1 MSHFSC
7 ICVRLTVWQH
17 IWLVHLHL
25 LVPFQLEECQI
36 VLVAAASVL
45 SVGRDRFLDFQS
57 VVKVARLSKSVVK
70 AARLSKS
77 VVKAARLS
85 KSVVKV
91 SRQDLRVLWI
101 SENVLREQS
110 FGKQVSGVNTRDGTA
125 LASLRADDNEF
136 IRRRRR
142 SREQLY
148 NI

>member
-25 LVPFQLEECQI
+25 LVPFQLEEYQI

-45 SVGRDRFLDFQS
+45 SVGRDRFPDFQS
-57 VVKVARLSKSVVK
+57 VVKV
-70 AARLSKS
+70 ARLSKS